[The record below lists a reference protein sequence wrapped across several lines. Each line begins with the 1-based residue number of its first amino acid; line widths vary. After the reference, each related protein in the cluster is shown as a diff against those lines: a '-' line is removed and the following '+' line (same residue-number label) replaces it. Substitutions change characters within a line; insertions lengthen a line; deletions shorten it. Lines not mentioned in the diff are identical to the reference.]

1 MRSSSPRLTQGCDYG
16 WGRETPQN
24 YVGLRNRF
32 LARTGAGIG
41 TTCRPS
47 LFSYYWQSSER
58 LQICSKTS
66 GIEHEKEP
74 DSAWHTLWNS
84 QQAIIDNNFRRS
96 DSIFTIS
103 TSPASKL
110 LLASNPKGTECLGFD
125 KHSKATSQ
133 HSLINNNCCHKIHR
147 CKFSFL
153 SFLQIPSQKL
163 ADMGMNTAERPR
175 SWILERK
182 KKNHPIASRPEFSLK
197 HPEPSS
203 FIGLKGQ
210 WPRSI
215 CWRWERSGIRWWG
228 RVCTTSYQYV
238 RKWTRIS
245 ESRAIKR
252 RSFMAAR
259 DAVVL
264 LTQTES
270 STRKDAPPRTPLDR
284 LLHGN
289 IRRRGGKGN

>member
-1 MRSSSPRLTQGCDYG
+1 MLTRVHSSFYSICRPSTHLSAHPSATYSCSRHRRSLFLVIFITVRLWTPLSPSSVLTQFPCVSLMRSFSPRLTQGCDYG

-84 QQAIIDNNFRRS
+84 QQAIIDNNFRRR

-175 SWILERK
+175 SWILGK
-182 KKNHPIASRPEFSLK
+182 TKQKNNPPYCVASRVFFETPGAFQLHWTQRSVAKVDMLK
-197 HPEPSS
+197 VGEE
-203 FIGLKGQ
+203 
-210 WPRSI
+210 W
-215 CWRWERSGIRWWG
+215 
-228 RVCTTSYQYV
+228 
-238 RKWTRIS
+238 
-245 ESRAIKR
+245 
-252 RSFMAAR
+252 
-259 DAVVL
+259 D
-264 LTQTES
+264 
-270 STRKDAPPRTPLDR
+270 
-284 LLHGN
+284 
-289 IRRRGGKGN
+289 